1 MSPCICCS
9 IPICIFKT
17 FSQEIIKYLWNIDP
31 ALCQLSWV
39 MDYWSKIS
47 HFFLSLGSEELCNS
61 SSCAVVLVCARHKG
75 NCAEAEFNI
84 SLTQQPPCLPVCTSL
99 SSLFG
104 KSKHQGHLAPSVG
117 NFSFIAPSSQAVG
130 NGFPLWLFGELLVT
144 ISINMEDLK
153 KACKELK
160 MWLSKSLIWASG
172 AKKCYRI
179 NRKIPF
185 AKSPKKNYF
194 LDPKKKKKFC
204 SWIPK
209 EGYFLL
215 TPQRKGLDIN
225 LHSRADACT
234 GWKSANRTATKKA
247 FFSTKSFSPEI
258 LTYRL

>member
-1 MSPCICCS
+1 M
-9 IPICIFKT
+9 K
-17 FSQEIIKYLWNIDP
+17 
-31 ALCQLSWV
+31 
-39 MDYWSKIS
+39 YWSCPLSAVMGDGLLKQDFS
-47 HFFLSLGSEELCNS
+47 LFLSLRSEELCNS

-104 KSKHQGHLAPSVG
+104 KSKHQGHLAPRVG
-117 NFSFIAPSSQAVG
+117 NFSFIAPISQAVG
-130 NGFPLWLFGELLVT
+130 NGFPLRLFGKLLVT
-144 ISINMEDLK
+144 ISIKHGRFE

-194 LDPKKKKKFC
+194 LDPKKKKNFFLEFQKKGTFC
-204 SWIPK
+204 WLPK
-209 EGYFLL
+209 EKGWISIYTAGQMLVPGESRP
-215 TPQRKGLDIN
+215 TEQPQ
-225 LHSRADACT
+225 
-234 GWKSANRTATKKA
+234 KKP

-258 LTYRL
+258 LTFQMILTYRL

>member
-1 MSPCICCS
+1 
-9 IPICIFKT
+9 
-17 FSQEIIKYLWNIDP
+17 
-31 ALCQLSWV
+31 
-39 MDYWSKIS
+39 
-47 HFFLSLGSEELCNS
+47 
-61 SSCAVVLVCARHKG
+61 
-75 NCAEAEFNI
+75 
-84 SLTQQPPCLPVCTSL
+84 
-99 SSLFG
+99 
-104 KSKHQGHLAPSVG
+104 
-117 NFSFIAPSSQAVG
+117 
-130 NGFPLWLFGELLVT
+130 
-144 ISINMEDLK
+144 MEDLK
-153 KACKELK
+153 KACKELN

-247 FFSTKSFSPEI
+247 FFSTLIHHQKLFSRDFDFSNDFDISALKCTRVGLTWSMWPKKAIHWWSF
-258 LTYRL
+258 